1 MADTMTIFW
10 LGLSSFIAVGIMTL
24 VWRENPYYRLVE
36 HIIIGAGCAHYL
48 MYGLLAVRTTGIDAI
63 IAGRI
68 LLIIPLFLAILTFG
82 RLTPWGWIARYPIAL
97 LTAIG
102 IGILVGGALEGQVV
116 GQVRSIGATIFAAK
130 DQLAIVSTTFAG
142 IASISAIIYFI
153 YTKEHKGVLGG
164 FARFGRIIL
173 MAGLGISW
181 GMEFGWFITA
191 LGTWTENVVNFIR
204 ALLGIPY

>member
-1 MADTMTIFW
+1 MADPVTIFW
-10 LGLSSFIAVGIMTL
+10 LGWSSLIAVGIMTL

-36 HIIIGAGCAHYL
+36 HLIIGAGCAHML
-48 MYGLLAVRTTGIDAI
+48 MYGLLAVKTTGVDAML
-63 IAGRI
+63 AGRT
-68 LLIIPLFLAILTFG
+68 LLIIPLILAILTFG
-82 RLTPWGWIARYPIAL
+82 RLTPWGWISRYPVAL

-102 IGILVGGALEGQVV
+102 IGILIGGALEGQIV
-116 GQVRSIGATIFAAK
+116 GQVRSIGDAIYTAK
-130 DQLAIVSTTFAG
+130 DPFTTASATLAG
-142 IASISAIIYFI
+142 IASIAAIIYFI

-204 ALLGIPY
+204 ALMGIPY

>member
-1 MADTMTIFW
+1 MADPVTIFW
-10 LGLSSFIAVGIMTL
+10 LGWSSLIAVGIMTL

-36 HIIIGAGCAHYL
+36 HLIIGAGCAHML
-48 MYGLLAVRTTGIDAI
+48 MYGLLAVSTTGITPI
-63 IAGRI
+63 LAGRT
-68 LLIIPLFLAILTFG
+68 LLIIPLILAILTFG
-82 RLTPWGWIARYPIAL
+82 RLTPWGWISRYPVAL

-102 IGILVGGALEGQVV
+102 IGILIGGALEGQIV
-116 GQVRSIGATIFAAK
+116 GQVRSIGDAIYTAK
-130 DQLAIVSTTFAG
+130 DPFTTASATLAG
-142 IASISAIIYFI
+142 IASIAAIIYFI

-204 ALLGIPY
+204 ALMGIP

>member
-1 MADTMTIFW
+1 MADPVTIFW
-10 LGLSSFIAVGIMTL
+10 LGWSSLIAVGIMTL

-36 HIIIGAGCAHYL
+36 HLIIGAGCAHML
-48 MYGLLAVRTTGIDAI
+48 MYGLLAVSTTGITPI
-63 IAGRI
+63 LAGRT
-68 LLIIPLFLAILTFG
+68 LLIIPLILAILTFG
-82 RLTPWGWIARYPIAL
+82 RLTPWGWISRYPVAL

-102 IGILVGGALEGQVV
+102 IGILIGGALEGQIV
-116 GQVRSIGATIFAAK
+116 GQVRSIGDAIYTAK
-130 DQLAIVSTTFAG
+130 DPFTTASATLAG
-142 IASISAIIYFI
+142 IASIAAIIYFI

-191 LGTWTENVVNFIR
+191 LGTWTENVVNFIK
-204 ALLGIPY
+204 ALMGIP

>member
-1 MADTMTIFW
+1 MADPVTIFW
-10 LGLSSFIAVGIMTL
+10 LGWSSLIAVGIMTL

-36 HIIIGAGCAHYL
+36 HLIIGAGCAHML
-48 MYGLLAVRTTGIDAI
+48 MYGLLAVSTTGITPI
-63 IAGRI
+63 LAGRT
-68 LLIIPLFLAILTFG
+68 LLIIPLILAILTFG
-82 RLTPWGWIARYPIAL
+82 RLTPWGWISRYPVAL

-102 IGILVGGALEGQVV
+102 IGILIGGALEGQIV
-116 GQVRSIGATIFAAK
+116 GQVRSIGDAIYTAK
-130 DQLAIVSTTFAG
+130 DPFTTASATLAG
-142 IASISAIIYFI
+142 IASIAAIIYFI

-204 ALLGIPY
+204 ALMGIPY

>member
-48 MYGLLAVRTTGIDAI
+48 MYGLRAVQTTGINPI
-63 IAGRI
+63 LAGRI

-82 RLTPWGWIARYPIAL
+82 RLTPWGWIARYPVAL

-204 ALLGIPY
+204 ALLGIP

>member
-1 MADTMTIFW
+1 MADPVTIFW
-10 LGLSSFIAVGIMTL
+10 LGWSSLIAVGIMTL

-36 HIIIGAGCAHYL
+36 HLIIGAGCAHML
-48 MYGLLAVRTTGIDAI
+48 MYGLLAVSTTGITPI
-63 IAGRI
+63 LAGRT
-68 LLIIPLFLAILTFG
+68 LLIIPLILAILTFG
-82 RLTPWGWIARYPIAL
+82 RLTPWGWISRYPVAL

-102 IGILVGGALEGQVV
+102 IGILIGGALEGQIV
-116 GQVRSIGATIFAAK
+116 GQVRSIGDAIYTAK
-130 DQLAIVSTTFAG
+130 DPFTTASTTLAG
-142 IASISAIIYFI
+142 IASIAAIIYFI

-204 ALLGIPY
+204 ALMGIPY